1 MGMDLLLAFFVALGI
16 ALLLWCLL
24 GLLLVPVFGPDMVTL
39 CCAKSDGVFLE
50 HRVRSYGWLREGR
63 LNGGRLI
70 IVDCGLSEEGLELS
84 RRLCGKY
91 EWVTYYKGDLP
102 PGIAGEMQDQS
113 SNRI

>member
-39 CCAKSDGVFLE
+39 CFAKKDGMFLE

-63 LNGGRLI
+63 MTGGRLI
-70 IVDCGLSEEGLELS
+70 IVDDGLSEEGQKLS
-84 RRLCGKY
+84 KLLCDKY
-91 EWVTYYKGDLP
+91 EWVSYYKGMLP
-102 PGIAGEMQDQS
+102 ERLLDEK
-113 SNRI
+113 